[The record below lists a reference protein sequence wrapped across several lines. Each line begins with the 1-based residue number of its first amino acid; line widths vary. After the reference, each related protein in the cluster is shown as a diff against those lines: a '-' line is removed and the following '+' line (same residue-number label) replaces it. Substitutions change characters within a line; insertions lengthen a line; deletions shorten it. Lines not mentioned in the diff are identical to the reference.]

1 MSARFSLGAV
11 AAAAVVTLV
20 VLAPVVGVI
29 PITASAQAQHSSYAV
44 AQGTTCSVVDPVTNT
59 SQTASSFYDYRN
71 PYPYITGNPF
81 ASTYSSYGTQAYQ
94 ETSTS
99 KLLFYE
105 GADGASLV
113 LVHDRLGD
121 EDGGST
127 VSMRFSGLPS
137 DGEWVVEDDEYP
149 GRDDEWTVGD
159 TTTTV
164 DWMWAENRTDG
175 GVFRGIGDIG
185 DPVILSP
192 RFNEDA
198 AAWGD
203 WNYSGRS
210 EYRIDSWTVVDAGGS
225 DVELD
230 RDRRTFVHGGTCQ
243 VTPPN
248 AAVDGPTSAETG
260 ESVTFDAGDST
271 DDEALGGF
279 EWDFDGDGEV
289 DQVTTDPGVSQ
300 VFDQAGTHT
309 VTVTAF
315 DRYGNGDTA
324 TMNVSVSVP
333 ASPPNASIAAP
344 AEAVVNESVTLD
356 ATSSTDEGEIV
367 AYRWDADGDG
377 VYELNTTDATI
388 EYTYETV
395 GLVSPLVTVV
405 DDDGTIN
412 SDATTLTIREPNQPP
427 NATLDAPSSVA
438 AGDAVTLDASNST
451 DDRGIDHYEW
461 DVDGDGEVD
470 AETAEP
476 RTTHTY
482 RSPGTVTATVT
493 VVDTDD
499 ATATTSQAITVE
511 PVGDPPDARIEAPES
526 ALVGQPVTLD
536 ASNSTDDR
544 GIDHYEWDVDGDGSA
559 EANTNA
565 SVFEHAYN
573 ETGFVS
579 PRVTVVDTDG
589 NANVATANIR
599 VEQGDSSP
607 TAALTAPANAT
618 VGSEVTFDASNS
630 TDDGTIVE
638 YRWDPDGDGTVDGT
652 TSEPTYAHT
661 YETAGNFEPSVTV
674 VDDDNVT
681 ATASATV
688 QVVSAG
694 NPPNASLNTPA
705 EATVGDAV
713 SLDASASG
721 DDRGIDHYEWDV
733 DGDGTVERE
742 TTGPVLDHT
751 YESAGEV
758 TPSVTVVDTDGLTA
772 AASGSLTLAA
782 RSSGGGGGN
791 SGSSGGSG
799 GSTGGGANTG
809 GSDRNNGGSGGTG
822 GANGDADDGAG
833 GQDDDTETSGEPQF
847 SRVNVSLSAEELLV
861 GETLVVEAT
870 VSNTGN
876 ATGTKGVEF
885 EVDDEIVRDRHLTL
899 APNETRTVSLTREF
913 TTPGTRTI
921 KVDFQDKHYVTVNP
935 LEPDIRIN
943 RLQVDQPVTAGESF
957 DVSAVVVNTGEAEGQ
972 RTVELVLFGQVVDA
986 ETVSLDTG
994 ESTRVT
1000 FTRAIQSAGS
1010 YDVVVGNETTTVDVI
1025 GNATNSTTAETT
1037 DDGATGAEVPG
1048 FDLALAVVAIAVAAI
1063 TILRRHRS

>member
-1 MSARFSLGAV
+1 MSDRFSFGAV
-11 AAAAVVTLV
+11 AAATVVTLV
-20 VLAPVVGVI
+20 VLAPIVGVL

-81 ASTYSSYGTQAYQ
+81 ASTYSSYGTRAYQ
-94 ETSTS
+94 ETSAS

-105 GADGASLV
+105 GADGASMV

-127 VSMRFSGLPS
+127 ASMTFSGLPS

-149 GRDDEWTVGD
+149 GRDDEWTIGD

-164 DWMWAENRTDG
+164 DWMWGENRTDG
-175 GVFRGIGDIG
+175 AVFRGLGDIS

-192 RFNEDA
+192 GFNEDA

-203 WNYSGRS
+203 WTYSGSS
-210 EYRIDSWTVVDAGGS
+210 EYRIDSWTVVNASGS

-230 RDRRTFVHGGTCQ
+230 RDRRTFVHAGTCQ

-248 AAVDGPTSAETG
+248 AAVDGPTSVQTG
-260 ESVTFDAGDST
+260 ESVTFDASDST

-300 VFDQAGTHT
+300 VFDEAGTHT

-324 TMNVSVSVP
+324 TMNVSVTVP
-333 ASPPNASIAAP
+333 ATPPNASIEAP
-344 AEAVVNESVTLD
+344 DEAVVNESVTLD
-356 ATSSTDEGEIV
+356 ASSSTDEGEIV
-367 AYRWDADGDG
+367 EYRWDADGDG
-377 VYELNTTDATI
+377 VYELNTTDATV

-412 SDATTLTIREPNQPP
+412 SDTTTITIREPNQPP
-427 NATLDAPSSVA
+427 NASLDAPSSVA
-438 AGDAVTLDASNST
+438 AGDEVTLDASNST

-470 AETAEP
+470 AQTAEP
-476 RTTHTY
+476 QTTHTY

-499 ATATTSQAITVE
+499 ATATASQTISVE
-511 PVGDPPDARIEAPES
+511 PVGDPPDAALDAPER

-536 ASNSTDDR
+536 ASNSTDDV
-544 GIDHYEWDVDGDGSA
+544 GIDHYEWDVDGDGSM
-559 EANTNA
+559 EANTSA
-565 SVFEHAYN
+565 SVLEHAYN

-589 NANVATANIR
+589 NADVATATIP
-599 VEQGDSSP
+599 VEQGDGSP

-618 VGSEVTFDASNS
+618 AGSKVTFDASNS

-638 YRWDPDGDGTVDGT
+638 YRWDVDGDGTVDGT
-652 TSEPTYAHT
+652 TSGPTFAHT
-661 YETAGNFEPSVTV
+661 YETAGEFEASVTV
-674 VDDDNVT
+674 VDDANQT

-688 QVVSAG
+688 QVAPASD
-694 NPPNASLNTPA
+694 PPSASLDTPD

-713 SLDASASG
+713 SLDASASS
-721 DDRGIDHYEWDV
+721 DDVGIDHYEWDV
-733 DGDGTVERE
+733 DGDGTVESE
-742 TTGPVLDHT
+742 TTSPILDHT

-772 AASGSLTLAA
+772 GASSSLNVVA
-782 RSSGGGGGN
+782 RSSGGGGGS
-791 SGSSGGSG
+791 SGSSGG
-799 GSTGGGANTG
+799 GSSGGGANTG
-809 GSDRNNGGSGGTG
+809 ESASNRGGSGGTG
-822 GANGDADDGAG
+822 GANGDANDGSG
-833 GQDDDTETSGEPQF
+833 GQDDDTETPGEPQF
-847 SRVNVSLSAEELLV
+847 TRVNVSLSADELLV
-861 GETLVVEAT
+861 GETLVIQAT

-876 ATGTKGVEF
+876 ATGTKGVEL
-885 EVDDEIVRDRHLTL
+885 EVDDEILRDRHLTL
-899 APNETRTVSLTREF
+899 APNETRTVSFTQEF
-913 TTPGTRTI
+913 TTPGTKTI
-921 KVDFQDKHYVTVNP
+921 KIDYQDKHYVTVNP

-943 RLQVDQPVTAGESF
+943 HLQVDQSATAGESF
-957 DVSAVVVNTGEAEGQ
+957 DVSAVIVNRGEAEGQ
-972 RTVELVLFGQVVDA
+972 RTVELVLFDQVVDA
-986 ETVSLDTG
+986 KTVSLNAG

-1000 FTRAIQSAGS
+1000 FTREIQSAGS
-1010 YDVVVGNETTTVDVI
+1010 YDVVVGNETATVDVVE
-1025 GNATNSTTAETT
+1025 NATNTTPTADTS
-1037 DDGATGAEVPG
+1037 DDGATGADVPG
-1048 FDLALAVVAIAVAAI
+1048 FDPAIAVVAFVVTAVAV
-1063 TILRRHRS
+1063 LHWHRS